1 MSQTFSFLKQ
11 NDDKKYNFENVTAA
25 RFFFYILL
33 DTVFTNID
41 GNHGTVFLFI
51 TSRRLGTR
59 ENKKACTGIIIDI
72 ALALYIWVVVLEH
85 ELFNQGLITNRTEK
99 S

>member
-25 RFFFYILL
+25 RFFLYFAGYCLY
-33 DTVFTNID
+33 NID
-41 GNHGTVFLFI
+41 GNHGTFFLII